1 MSSELSTNNTL
12 SLAEPGNRRTR
23 FTLPTLIAMGVLG
36 DSIIL
41 IIPMLV
47 SGWVESRGFSESQA
61 GYLSALE
68 MCGLAV
74 AGLVGLY
81 WLHRINWRKVAMLAL
96 SGMLIG
102 NLLTLGIQD
111 FSLFA
116 IVRLLTGFCAG
127 TLTALAW
134 VAIAQTSQPDR
145 AFGIIIG
152 AEVIFAAVAVWAL
165 PYLMVLWGVNAA
177 YVLLIVFAL
186 LVMTGISH
194 IPSDHAD
201 GGVDSNNGVRIPW
214 RACVVLLAL
223 GCFFATQGAVW
234 TYVER
239 IGDHSGFTTE
249 DIGMA
254 LSISNL
260 AAIAGASVP
269 VILGVR
275 FGRLL
280 PIGLNLIAQLW
291 AISVLVDV
299 IPFSRY
305 LVAISL
311 FNFAWNLL
319 IPYLLGLLAD
329 IDHSGKG
336 IVISNVFVWGGFSV
350 GPAIA
355 SWLLESHG
363 LSVVNVVG
371 GIGAIACLG
380 LIVLS
385 QLKTPRSSAL
395 NRGQNLGLSEGHSD
409 K

>member
-1 MSSELSTNNTL
+1 MNSELGTNAVLTST
-12 SLAEPGNRRTR
+12 EPGNRRTR
-23 FTLPTLIAMGVLG
+23 FTLPALIAMGVLG

-47 SGWVESRGFSESQA
+47 SGWVESRGFTESQA

-74 AGLVGLY
+74 AGLAGLY
-81 WLHRINWRKVAMLAL
+81 WLHRINWRKVATLAL

-102 NLLTLGIQD
+102 NFLTLAIDD

-116 IVRLLTGFCAG
+116 TVRLLTGFCAG

-134 VAIAQTSQPDR
+134 VAIAQTPQPDR
-145 AFGIIIG
+145 AFGIIIA
-152 AEVIFAAVAVWAL
+152 AEVIFAAIAVWAL
-165 PYLMVLWGVNAA
+165 PYLMDPWGVNAA
-177 YVLLIVFAL
+177 YVLLIVFTL
-186 LVMTGISH
+186 VVMTGISQ
-194 IPSDHAD
+194 IPTDHTD
-201 GGVDSNNGVRIPW
+201 GGVESKNDVRIPW
-214 RACVVLLAL
+214 RACVVLLAIA
-223 GCFFATQGAVW
+223 CFFAAQGAVW

-239 IGDHSGFTTE
+239 MGDHAGFTSG

-254 LSISNL
+254 LSLSNL
-260 AAIAGASVP
+260 AAIAGAFVP
-269 VILGVR
+269 VFLGVR
-275 FGRLL
+275 FGRML
-280 PIGLNLIAQLW
+280 PIGLNLIVQLW
-291 AISVLVDV
+291 AVSVL
-299 IPFSRY
+299 IGEMSYSRY
-305 LVAISL
+305 LVAIAL

-336 IVISNVFVWGGFSV
+336 IVISNVFVWGGFSA

-355 SWLLESHG
+355 SWLLESQG

-371 GIGAIACLG
+371 AIGCLTCLG

-385 QLKTPRSSAL
+385 QFNARQRMLPAA
-395 NRGQNLGLSEGHSD
+395 
-409 K
+409 